1 MASVERRERTTVDGR
16 AVVRYVVRWR
26 DPHGAQKTK
35 SFGCRGEAE
44 RFRRSDEQF
53 QRDLQVLGDVVAF
66 DTWNWFG
73 DGGHYQWARVVTR

>member
-44 RFRRSDEQF
+44 RFRHTI
-53 QRDLQVLGDVVAF
+53 GADVIR
-66 DTWNWFG
+66 
-73 DGGHYQWARVVTR
+73 GHYIDPAAGRVTFRDYADAWLQA